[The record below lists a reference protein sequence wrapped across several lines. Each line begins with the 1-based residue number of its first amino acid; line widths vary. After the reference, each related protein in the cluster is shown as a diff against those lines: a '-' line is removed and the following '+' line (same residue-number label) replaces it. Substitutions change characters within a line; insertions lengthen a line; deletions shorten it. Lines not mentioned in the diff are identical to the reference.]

1 MTWIKYLVKFS
12 LGKISMQTITVYKD
26 TITSEQKF
34 TLPGYY
40 NWQQFK
46 TIQSL
51 ITEQGGLKI
60 FYLDGVIELM
70 TLGERHETI
79 KSMIAILLGIYF
91 WQKEIEFIPVGSA
104 TRESEEKGVSFEPDE
119 SYYLYEK
126 KEHPDLAIE
135 INITSGSSQKLEKY
149 RRFQIKEVWM
159 WYDNKLTIYC
169 LKNNEYE
176 QIYQSEL
183 LPELNLK
190 LLEDCVLIPSKLEA
204 IKKFTQGI

>member
-1 MTWIKYLVKFS
+1 
-12 LGKISMQTITVYKD
+12 MQTITIYKD
-26 TITSEQKF
+26 TITTEQKLI
-34 TLPGYY
+34 LPGYY

-46 TIQSL
+46 TFQSL
-51 ITEQGGLKI
+51 IEEQGGLKI
-60 FYLDGVIELM
+60 SYLDGVITLM
-70 TLGERHETI
+70 SLGERHEII

-126 KEHPDLAIE
+126 KEHPDLGIE
-135 INITSGSSQKLEKY
+135 INITSGSPQKLEKY

-159 WYDNKLTIYC
+159 WYGNKFAIYC

-183 LPELNLK
+183 LPELNFK